1 MLKPPE
7 PFRYKTLATLEEG
20 LGAELAAS
28 TAEAC
33 ACWLD
38 KSTSASE
45 PRQATL
51 PAKGA
56 APVWLI
62 HIANTGVCC
71 QPLSKW
77 QVNSWLCHPMW
88 GRSVTKQLKIP
99 WLYVSDVQVVK
110 QPGCEGPLSNVIMNT
125 LRAGAISL
133 FASAVHGSQ
142 PLFACLPGTADTLQ
156 ELITLGGRRLL
167 AIADHGNLPGNPG
180 WLLRN
185 SLLLAAVKFDVAE
198 LEVACIRLRR
208 AKPCP
213 QRSLLLSVALPA
225 SSEGLVA
232 CYRLPAVA

>member
-33 ACWLD
+33 ACWLH
-38 KSTSASE
+38 KSIPASK

-51 PAKGA
+51 PAQGA

-77 QVNSWLCHPMW
+77 QVNVLALPSDVDQIHDL
-88 GRSVTKQLKIP
+88 QLKIP

-110 QPGCEGPLSNVIMNT
+110 QPGCEGPLSYVIMNT

-133 FASAVHGSQ
+133 IASAVHGSQ
-142 PLFACLPGTADTLQ
+142 PLFACLPKTADTLQ

-185 SLLLAAVKFDVAE
+185 SLLLAAVNFDVAE